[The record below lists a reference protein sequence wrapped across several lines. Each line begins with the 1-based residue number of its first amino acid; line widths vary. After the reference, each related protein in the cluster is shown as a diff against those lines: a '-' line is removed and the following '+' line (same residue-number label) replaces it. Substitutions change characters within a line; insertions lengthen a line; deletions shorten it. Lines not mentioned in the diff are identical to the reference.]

1 MVCSRARTLIY
12 ILLITLSFF
21 LSLIP
26 SLIGCTFFLPTFSV
40 LLCLYLYFFIHLHV
54 NYVQLIL
61 QRVLCKRTALKP
73 SITRVL
79 YYIFKFPAKTRRSA
93 AIRPHLT
100 FTRVIMRTY
109 SHAYA
114 CHSLAIA
121 YTLNNAS
128 SRSYLRSYT
137 LSHPGSAQSSC
148 ELSFLFMTHPFSVFL
163 SHLLRSIYR

>member
-1 MVCSRARTLIY
+1 MVCSRARTLIF

-21 LSLIP
+21 YLNPVSHRMH
-26 SLIGCTFFLPTFSV
+26 FFLPTFSV
-40 LLCLYLYFFIHLHV
+40 LVCLYLYFFIHLHV

-73 SITRVL
+73 STTRVL

-109 SHAYA
+109 THAYA

-137 LSHPGSAQSSC
+137 LSHPGNAQSSC
-148 ELSFLFMTHPFSVFL
+148 ELSFLIYTHPFSVFL
-163 SHLLRSIYR
+163 SHLLCSIYR